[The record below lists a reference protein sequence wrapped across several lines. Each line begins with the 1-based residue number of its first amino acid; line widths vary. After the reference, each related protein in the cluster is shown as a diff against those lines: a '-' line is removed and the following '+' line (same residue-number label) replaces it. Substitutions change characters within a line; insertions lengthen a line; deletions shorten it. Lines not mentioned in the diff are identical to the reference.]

1 MPRTSLIINDATH
14 WRCRAEEMRVA
25 AEDMRD
31 PETRATALRIAADY
45 DRLAERAEDRSK
57 RSPESAVKR
66 PDA

>member
-1 MPRTSLIINDATH
+1 MPRTSLINDAPH

-31 PETRATALRIAADY
+31 PESRATALRIAADY
-45 DRLAERAEDRSK
+45 DRLAERAEQCLT
-57 RSPESAVKR
+57 RSPENPVKR